1 MDCHELTR
9 LVKAEAIRA
18 GFHAV
23 GVARADS
30 VADTARV
37 RAWLDAGRHG
47 TMDYMAEHF
56 EKRVDPRE
64 LMPGARSVVSVA
76 VNYYHACHAGPGEA
90 RPGDTQPEE
99 MRPGEARPK
108 ETQPGG
114 ISRPAPRENA
124 HEGRR
129 GVRAGQAR
137 ARGRISCYAWGDDYH
152 DVVKRQL
159 IALRG
164 AVEARVPGVQARCCV
179 DTAPVL
185 EKYWAVASG
194 LGWQGKH
201 TNLITPGLGSWV
213 FLGELILD
221 RELEYD
227 TPLPDRCGSCRRC
240 LDVCPTNA
248 LSAPYQL
255 DATRCIAYGT
265 IEYRGEH
272 LPPEIAGRLQ
282 GWVFGCDLC
291 QEVCPWNRKLAQ
303 SSDVAAFAPRPENV
317 DPALAEL
324 AALGEEG
331 FRARFR
337 KSPVKRTKWA
347 GFLRNVRAAA
357 AGGSV
362 RSG

>member
-1 MDCHELTR
+1 MDCHELTC
-9 LVKAEAIRA
+9 LVKAEAIRV

-30 VADTARV
+30 VLDTARV

-47 TMDYMAEHF
+47 TMGYMAEHF
-56 EKRVDPRE
+56 EKRVDPRQ

-76 VNYYHACHAGPGEA
+76 VNYYHTCHAGPDETRPDETRPEEA
-90 RPGDTQPEE
+90 RPGE
-99 MRPGEARPK
+99 MR
-108 ETQPGG
+108 
-114 ISRPAPRENA
+114 ENRD
-124 HEGRR
+124 EWRR
-129 GVRAGQAR
+129 GVGAGQAG

-152 DVVKRQL
+152 DVVKRKL

-255 DATRCIAYGT
+255 DATRCISYGT

-272 LPPEIAGRLQ
+272 LPPEIAGGLQ

-291 QEVCPWNRKLAQ
+291 QEVCPWNRKFART
-303 SSDVAAFAPRPENV
+303 SDVAAFAPRPENV
-317 DPALAEL
+317 NPGLAEL

-357 AGGSV
+357 A
-362 RSG
+362 SGLAPSG